1 MCYHFP
7 QVWCT
12 RPVVKVPA
20 YSGRGQPPK
29 RKRVALLRRKR
40 LYVSVAGADQLKP
53 AHEDGKQLLGM
64 GDYEVRRAS
73 GWHHRHDFGDVSP
86 SFPCAVAI

>member
-1 MCYHFP
+1 
-7 QVWCT
+7 
-12 RPVVKVPA
+12 
-20 YSGRGQPPK
+20 
-29 RKRVALLRRKR
+29 
-40 LYVSVAGADQLKP
+40 LKP